1 MKRFAFVALAL
12 ILLLPVG
19 CAPQGVAAL
28 PQLRDGVQPT
38 ALAEELWA
46 ALAADAAPEPLDTE
60 TACLVLGLRQ
70 SDLAGAYGY
79 FDPAQPQQ
87 AQLFLL
93 RAAAGRQ
100 EKVSRALE
108 AQLDLV
114 RQTAAAMEPQE
125 EQPESWGCVLAA
137 GEWCAL
143 LVPAAEAHETTAQA
157 AEVFRAAFDQ

>member
-1 MKRFAFVALAL
+1 MKRFAFVAL
-12 ILLLPVG
+12 ILLLLGG
-19 CAPQGVAAL
+19 CAPQGAAAL
-28 PQLRDGVQPT
+28 PRLRADVQPA

-46 ALAADAAPEPLDTE
+46 ALGTEAAPQPLDAE

-79 FDPAQPQQ
+79 FDPARPQQ

-93 RAAAGRQ
+93 HAAEGRQ
-100 EKVSRALE
+100 QKVRRALE

-125 EQPESWGCVLAA
+125 EQPEDWGCVLAA

-143 LVPAAEAHETTAQA
+143 VVPAAEAHETTAQA
-157 AEVFRAAFDQ
+157 AEVFHAAFDQ